1 MNFNIYLDDRLA
13 EQIQSLAFL
22 TGKKRNA
29 IVREALEAWVKE
41 HSGKSWSSSILNF
54 EGIADTEIT
63 FEAYRE
69 ELVQPDDKDIF
80 S

>member
-1 MNFNIYLDDRLA
+1 MNFNIYLEDKIA
-13 EQIQSLAFL
+13 EQIQRLVRL

-41 HSGKSWSSSILNF
+41 HSGQYWSESILKF
-54 EGIADTEIT
+54 EGIDDAIA
-63 FEAYRE
+63 FEKYRD
-69 ELVQPDDKDIF
+69 ELIQPDDRGIF